1 MTTRRSLLA
10 GAAVTP
16 LLPLVARTA
25 LADTA
30 PFTASKL
37 VYITPLKSN
46 GEESRCK
53 AEVWFGWHEGSCYVV
68 TQHDAWRAQ
77 ADRNGLTRARLWV
90 GEFGIWTDSDNAF
103 RTAPEHMATAS
114 LVTDT
119 DLHGAVLEAMGPKY
133 TEEGWGTWG
142 DRFRT
147 GLANGE
153 RVMLRYAVDA

>member
-1 MTTRRSLLA
+1 MITRRNLIA
-10 GAAVTP
+10 GAALTP
-16 LLPLVARTA
+16 LLPLVGRTA
-25 LADTA
+25 LADTSA
-30 PFTASKL
+30 FSASKL

-46 GEESRCK
+46 GDESRCK

-77 ADRNGLTRARLWV
+77 AVREGLTQARLWV
-90 GEFGIWTDSDNAF
+90 GEFGVWTDAGDAF
-103 RTAPEHMATAS
+103 RNAPEHMATAS
-114 LVTDT
+114 LVTDAN
-119 DLHGAVLEAMGPKY
+119 LHGAVLEGMGPKY

-153 RVMLRYAVDA
+153 RTMLRYQVDT

>member
-1 MTTRRSLLA
+1 MIARRNLIA
-10 GAAVTP
+10 GAALTP
-16 LLPLVARTA
+16 LLPLVGRTA
-25 LADTA
+25 QADTTS
-30 PFTASKL
+30 FTASKL

-77 ADRNGLTRARLWV
+77 AVRKDLTRARLWV
-90 GEFGIWTDSDNAF
+90 GEFGVWTDSDDAF

-114 LVTDT
+114 LETDAEVQ
-119 DLHGAVLEAMGPKY
+119 GAMLEAMGPKY
-133 TEEGWGTWG
+133 AEEGWDTWG

-153 RVMLRYAVDA
+153 RVMLRYAVGA

>member
-1 MTTRRSLLA
+1 MIARRNLIA
-10 GAAVTP
+10 GAALTP
-16 LLPLVARTA
+16 LLPLVGRTA
-25 LADTA
+25 QADTT

-77 ADRNGLTRARLWV
+77 AVRKDLTRARLWV
-90 GEFGIWTDSDNAF
+90 GEFGVWTDSDDAF

-114 LVTDT
+114 LETDAEVQ
-119 DLHGAVLEAMGPKY
+119 GAMLEAMGPKY
-133 TEEGWGTWG
+133 AEEGWDTWG

-153 RVMLRYAVDA
+153 RVMLRYAVGA

>member
-1 MTTRRSLLA
+1 MISRRKLVA
-10 GAAVTP
+10 GAAALP
-16 LLPLVARTA
+16 LLPLVGKAA
-25 LADTA
+25 VAAAA
-30 PFTASKL
+30 PFETSKL
-37 VYITPLKSN
+37 VYLTPLKTG

-68 TQHDAWRAQ
+68 TQHDAWRAEAVRQ
-77 ADRNGLTRARLWV
+77 GLNRARLWV
-90 GEFGIWTDSDNAF
+90 GEFGIWTDSDGAF

-114 LVTDT
+114 LVTDA
-119 DLHGAVLEAMGPKY
+119 DAQGAVLEIMGPKY
-133 TEEGWGTWG
+133 AEEGWATWG